1 MCEAKGAVWGNRV
14 GSRRGGA
21 ENRSALAVGLG
32 AQALESGMNTT
43 LPLDDLTDSAAVRR
57 LLEAVD
63 LPIGRWDAQS
73 RLTFCNPPYLR
84 WARLPAQALLGK
96 TLVEL
101 YGVEAWGRAQ
111 SAFARAFGGLHAEY
125 ERLLTHLQPP
135 RWGRVQVFPE
145 FTALGEVTAVYTV
158 AFDIHNDVVLA
169 ESLRRSNWLLE
180 QHMLNAPW
188 GVVET
193 DGDLRVTR
201 WSRAAEQILGYTA
214 SQSLQL
220 DCLDRGVAPAN
231 LQPWHDTLR
240 RIRQGELQSSV
251 VQRPHHLPDGHRI
264 WSEWTLS
271 ALHDAAGGMVS
282 LLCFVRDVSDQVRR
296 HARLQREAEHD
307 ALTGV
312 LSRRAIM
319 HRLDVA
325 LERRQPGELLALC
338 FIDLDGFKPV
348 NDSLGHHEGDRLLM
362 HVAKALAAS
371 VRGDDVVGRLG
382 GDEFVVVALLRSE
395 RDAGVLAEK
404 LVCAVREASHGLHPR
419 AQVTASVG
427 VAMVPQHAH
436 NNFELLQR
444 ADDAMYSAKRSGK
457 NRWVIFPNPE
467 VAPAQFP
474 GRSCID

>member
-1 MCEAKGAVWGNRV
+1 MD
-14 GSRRGGA
+14 
-21 ENRSALAVGLG
+21 
-32 AQALESGMNTT
+32 TT
-43 LPLDDLTDSAAVRR
+43 FPLDDLTDSAAVRR

-84 WARLPAQALLGK
+84 WARLQAQALLGR
-96 TLVEL
+96 TLAEL
-101 YGVEAWGRAQ
+101 YGVEAWERAQ
-111 SAFARAFGGLHAEY
+111 NAFSRAFQGQPAEY

-145 FTALGEVTAVYTV
+145 LTAQGEVTAVYTV

-193 DGDLRVTR
+193 DGALRVTR
-201 WSRAAEQILGYTA
+201 WSRSAEQILGYTA
-214 SQSLQL
+214 SQSLRL
-220 DCLDRGVAPAN
+220 DCLDRGVAPEN
-231 LQPWHDTLR
+231 LPQWHDMLR

-271 ALHDAAGGMVS
+271 ALRDDAGSMVS
-282 LLCFVRDVSDQVRR
+282 LLCFVRDVTDQVRR

-319 HRLDVA
+319 RRLDVA
-325 LERRQPGELLALC
+325 LERRRPGELLAVC

-382 GDEFVVVALLRSE
+382 GDEFVVVALLRSD

-404 LVCAVREASHGLHPR
+404 LVCAVRDASLGLHPHT
-419 AQVTASVG
+419 QVTASVG
-427 VAMVPQHAH
+427 VAMVPQHAR

-457 NRWVIFPNPE
+457 NRWVICANPD
-467 VAPAQFP
+467 VGQTQFP
-474 GRSCID
+474 GHSSVV